1 MNKTRLVFV
10 LVVVA
15 AVVIVGVS
23 LLLQG
28 DDTTLEPEK
37 QELLEVRVAC
47 ALPVE
52 EWVRGAAESFNAEGR
67 RLNGVPIAVQ
77 VTAVD
82 GLTAKS
88 RFDRGE
94 FDPVP
99 TVWIPDSRSLVEL
112 VNLTQKQK
120 LGRARYSPSVRNT
133 SRPIATSLFTWGIYS
148 SRAQVL
154 E

>member
-10 LVVVA
+10 LVVVSA
-15 AVVIVGVS
+15 IVIVGVS

-28 DDTTLEPEK
+28 NDTTLEPEK

-52 EWVRGAAESFNAEGR
+52 EWVRTAAESFNSGGR
-67 RLNGVPIAVQ
+67 RLNGVPITVQ

-88 RFDRGE
+88 RFDRGG

-99 TVWIPDSRSLVEL
+99 TVWIPDSRYLVEL
-112 VNLTQKQK
+112 VNLTQKQQ
-120 LGRARYSPSVRNT
+120 LGRDVFLTDGEYRA
-133 SRPIATSLFTWGIYS
+133 RPIAT
-148 SRAQVL
+148 
-154 E
+154 

>member
-47 ALPVE
+47 ALPV
-52 EWVRGAAESFNAEGR
+52 G
-67 RLNGVPIAVQ
+67 
-77 VTAVD
+77 
-82 GLTAKS
+82 
-88 RFDRGE
+88 
-94 FDPVP
+94 
-99 TVWIPDSRSLVEL
+99 
-112 VNLTQKQK
+112 
-120 LGRARYSPSVRNT
+120 
-133 SRPIATSLFTWGIYS
+133 
-148 SRAQVL
+148 
-154 E
+154 